1 MTRNMAKMAPKM
13 TMVTTMVTI
22 TTPRRRLET
31 IQQLQMVIKIL
42 KAMLML
48 RRELITMEKITTVRI
63 TMDNSLNKQS
73 KRRSRTA
80 TMLTMPMKKLPQLLP
95 KRKKAPR
102 KEAKR
107 RTKK

>member
-1 MTRNMAKMAPKM
+1 MN
-13 TMVTTMVTI
+13 MVTTMVTI

-31 IQQLQMVIKIL
+31 IQQQQMVIKTL

-73 KRRSRTA
+73 KRKRRSKTA
-80 TMLTMPMKKLPQLLP
+80 TMPMSMLPQLLP

-102 KEAKR
+102 KEVKR
-107 RTKK
+107 RAKK